1 MSVSKEVQEFI
12 NNSLAQNNRA
22 LLDHISKLVAAD
34 DQLREI
40 KKLRR
45 EEPKVFKRKGNTNS
59 IPSFRIRW
67 MMSNCISRPTHSTR
81 LNRPCQKVHVIAHRK
96 AKAIP
101 FSMHINQISVG
112 RPLRNIPSM
121 NLLMM
126 RRMAKRFDGQRKEP
140 RKPWSPR
147 LPRRLLSVLPRP
159 LVVRLHPSP
168 MQNFRSYSSF
178 GFSPNQSDRLSLL
191 RVPGLPSRCSNCFAC
206 GKFGHWRSECLQVSR
221 SAISGS
227 KGFSGN
233 KWVVVDD
240 KSKFHISFVN
250 PLCDVV
256 EVVSEDSVHEPR
268 KFELEAAGFEPC
280 P

>member
-159 LVVRLHPSP
+159 LVVRLLIP
-168 MQNFRSYSSF
+168 
-178 GFSPNQSDRLSLL
+178 
-191 RVPGLPSRCSNCFAC
+191 VPCR
-206 GKFGHWRSECLQVSR
+206 
-221 SAISGS
+221 ISGVTRRLAS
-227 KGFSGN
+227 RLTRVTGCPYFVYPAFHQDAVIVLLVASLATGGL
-233 KWVVVDD
+233 
-240 KSKFHISFVN
+240 SAFKFLVLRFLDPKVFQ
-250 PLCDVV
+250 VT
-256 EVVSEDSVHEPR
+256 SE
-268 KFELEAAGFEPC
+268 
-280 P
+280 

>member
-126 RRMAKRFDGQRKEP
+126 RRIAKEERAEKTLKSAAAKTSKR
-140 RKPWSPR
+140 SSSA
-147 LPRRLLSVLPRP
+147 PRRSTSSQSHAEFQEL
-159 LVVRLHPSP
+159 LVVW
-168 MQNFRSYSSF
+168 
-178 GFSPNQSDRLSLL
+178 LL
-191 RVPGLPSRCSNCFAC
+191 A
-206 GKFGHWRSECLQVSR
+206 
-221 SAISGS
+221 
-227 KGFSGN
+227 
-233 KWVVVDD
+233 
-240 KSKFHISFVN
+240 
-250 PLCDVV
+250 
-256 EVVSEDSVHEPR
+256 
-268 KFELEAAGFEPC
+268 
-280 P
+280 